1 MCLPWELKRDR
12 SRQCLTKSKAPVP
25 KQDKWEE
32 WRHQHCKAS
41 CRGLGTDESRA
52 STPSWQQGGEGGVT
66 SCSFFAHTLSPL
78 MLSFTASHQHSGAKL
93 LLQCLVSILPGAPL
107 LPPVQLVQNQ
117 MHLYKAGFSAYI
129 HAAFIFLASNV
140 ASNFIKQ

>member
-1 MCLPWELKRDR
+1 MHP
-12 SRQCLTKSKAPVP
+12 PVWMFYLEHISVWTSHISGAQWP
-25 KQDKWEE
+25 
-32 WRHQHCKAS
+32 H
-41 CRGLGTDESRA
+41 
-52 STPSWQQGGEGGVT
+52 VT
-66 SCSFFAHTLSPL
+66 SPSGLCASKPWLFPYRLDSHGSLTAQCECLESPALGFPFFAHTLSPL